1 MHFQNIK
8 NVNFVN
14 HYNLSKKDFMP
25 DEKQPSSKN
34 ITSLDIQAKE
44 LGTGGNLSPE
54 TDENLY
60 KKRMQKRKD
69 VQSKRLQVRKTK
81 KGLLIVFTG
90 NGKGKTTA
98 SLGMAL
104 RTIGHG
110 HKVAI
115 IQFIKGGWTT
125 GEEKA
130 LKILSSNIS
139 WHALGEGFTWET
151 QDRVR
156 DEVLV
161 KEAWQIAKKF
171 IKDESYK
178 LIILDEINIATKL
191 GYLSPEEIIT
201 FIKSL
206 DNRKNHIVL
215 TGRGAS
221 ESIINQADLVTE
233 MKLIKHPFKE
243 QGIKAQACVE
253 F

>member
-1 MHFQNIK
+1 MTKEDLSSENI
-8 NVNFVN
+8 
-14 HYNLSKKDFMP
+14 L
-25 DEKQPSSKN
+25 E
-34 ITSLDIQAKE
+34 LDHQAKQI
-44 LGTGGNLSPE
+44 GIGGMISPE
-54 TDENLY
+54 QDESLY
-60 KKRMQKRKD
+60 KQRMQQRKD
-69 VQSKRLQVRKTK
+69 IQSKRIKIRKEK

-115 IQFIKGGWTT
+115 IQFIKGGWDT

-130 LKILSSNIS
+130 LKNLSSNIS
-139 WHALGEGFTWET
+139 WHSLGEGFTWET
-151 QDRVR
+151 QNRIR
-156 DEVLV
+156 DEKLV
-161 KEAWQIAKKF
+161 KEAWQLAKNY
-171 IKDESYK
+171 IRDESYK

-191 GYLSPEEIIT
+191 GYLTSEEIIT

-206 DNRKNHIVL
+206 NKRKNHIVL

-221 ESIINQADLVTE
+221 ESIINYADLVTE
-233 MKLIKHPFKE
+233 MKLIRHPFKE
-243 QGIKAQACVE
+243 QGIKAQKCVE

>member
-1 MHFQNIK
+1 MQEEH
-8 NVNFVN
+8 
-14 HYNLSKKDFMP
+14 LSSKKIF
-25 DEKQPSSKN
+25 N
-34 ITSLDIQAKE
+34 LDNQAQE
-44 LGTGGNLSPE
+44 IGIGGKISPE
-54 TDENLY
+54 SNESSY
-60 KKRMQKRKD
+60 KKRMQQRKD
-69 VQSKRLQVRKTK
+69 IQTERLKMRKTK

-110 HKVAI
+110 YKVAI

-130 LKILSSNIS
+130 LKNFSSNIS

-151 QDRVR
+151 QDRIR
-156 DEVLV
+156 DEKLV
-161 KEAWQIAKKF
+161 KEAWQLAKGY
-171 IKDESYK
+171 IKNESYK

-191 GYLSPEEIIT
+191 GYLDSEEIIT
-201 FIKSL
+201 FLKSL
-206 DNRKNHIVL
+206 NNRKNHIVL

-221 ESIINQADLVTE
+221 DSIINYADLVTE
-233 MKLIKHPFKE
+233 MKLIRHPFKE
-243 QGIKAQACVE
+243 QGIKAQKCVE

>member
-1 MHFQNIK
+1 M
-8 NVNFVN
+8 
-14 HYNLSKKDFMP
+14 
-25 DEKQPSSKN
+25 
-34 ITSLDIQAKE
+34 
-44 LGTGGNLSPE
+44 
-54 TDENLY
+54 
-60 KKRMQKRKD
+60 
-69 VQSKRLQVRKTK
+69 
-81 KGLLIVFTG
+81 
-90 NGKGKTTA
+90 
-98 SLGMAL
+98 
-104 RTIGHG
+104 
-110 HKVAI
+110 
-115 IQFIKGGWTT
+115 
-125 GEEKA
+125 
-130 LKILSSNIS
+130 
-139 WHALGEGFTWET
+139 
-151 QDRVR
+151 R

>member
-1 MHFQNIK
+1 MTKEH
-8 NVNFVN
+8 
-14 HYNLSKKDFMP
+14 LSS
-25 DEKQPSSKN
+25 EK
-34 ITSLDIQAKE
+34 ILELDHQAKQ
-44 LGTGGNLSPE
+44 LGIGGMISPE
-54 TDENLY
+54 QDESLY
-60 KKRMQKRKD
+60 KKRMQQRKD
-69 VQSKRLQVRKTK
+69 IQSKRIKIRKEK

-115 IQFIKGGWTT
+115 IQFIKGGWHT

-130 LKILSSNIS
+130 LKNLSSNIS
-139 WHALGEGFTWET
+139 WHSLGEGFTWET
-151 QDRVR
+151 QNRIR
-156 DEVLV
+156 DEKLV
-161 KEAWQIAKKF
+161 KEAWKLAKKY
-171 IKDESYK
+171 IKNESYK

-191 GYLSPEEIIT
+191 GYLTSEEIIT

-206 DNRKNHIVL
+206 NKRKNHIVL

-221 ESIINQADLVTE
+221 ESIINYADLVTE
-233 MKLIKHPFKE
+233 MKLIRHPFKE
-243 QGIKAQACVE
+243 QGIKAQKCVE

>member
-1 MHFQNIK
+1 MTGK
-8 NVNFVN
+8 EKTSPSKMT
-14 HYNLSKKDFMP
+14 NLDF
-25 DEKQPSSKN
+25 
-34 ITSLDIQAKE
+34 QAKD
-44 LGTGGNLSPE
+44 LGIGGNFSPE
-54 TDENLY
+54 TDEKLY

-69 VQSKRLQVRKTK
+69 VQKKRLKIRKAK

-130 LKILSSNIS
+130 LKMLSPNIS
-139 WHALGEGFTWET
+139 WHSLGEGFTWET

-156 DEVLV
+156 DEELV
-161 KEAWQIAKKF
+161 KGAWQLAKTF
-171 IKDESYK
+171 IKNESYK

-191 GYLSPEEIIT
+191 GYLSPKEIIT
-201 FIKSL
+201 FMQSL
-206 DNRKNHIVL
+206 NNRKNHIVL

-243 QGIKAQACVE
+243 QGIKAQECIE

>member
-1 MHFQNIK
+1 
-8 NVNFVN
+8 
-14 HYNLSKKDFMP
+14 MP
-25 DEKQPSSKN
+25 NEKQPSSKN
-34 ITSLDIQAKE
+34 IDRLDIQAKE
-44 LGTGGNLSPE
+44 LGIGGKDSPE

-201 FIKSL
+201 FMESL
-206 DNRKNHIVL
+206 ENRKAN
-215 TGRGAS
+215 
-221 ESIINQADLVTE
+221 
-233 MKLIKHPFKE
+233 IKFH
-243 QGIKAQACVE
+243 
-253 F
+253 

>member
-1 MHFQNIK
+1 
-8 NVNFVN
+8 
-14 HYNLSKKDFMP
+14 MP
-25 DEKQPSSKN
+25 EEKQTSSRK
-34 ITSLDIQAKE
+34 ITSLDLQARE
-44 LGTGGNLSPE
+44 LGIGGKLSPE
-54 TDENLY
+54 KDESLY
-60 KKRMQKRKD
+60 KKRMQQRKN
-69 VQSKRLQVRKTK
+69 VQSKRLKVRKNK

-130 LKILSSNIS
+130 LKMLSPNIS

-151 QDRVR
+151 QDRLR
-156 DEVLV
+156 DEELV
-161 KEAWQIAKKF
+161 KGAWQVAKSF
-171 IKDESYK
+171 IKDESYR

-191 GYLSPEEIIT
+191 GYISPKEIIT
-201 FIKSL
+201 YIQSL
-206 DNRKNHIVL
+206 NNRKNHIVL

-243 QGIKAQACVE
+243 QGIKAQKCIE

>member
-1 MHFQNIK
+1 MQEEPLSSEKIF
-8 NVNFVN
+8 
-14 HYNLSKKDFMP
+14 NLD
-25 DEKQPSSKN
+25 N
-34 ITSLDIQAKE
+34 QAQE
-44 LGTGGNLSPE
+44 IGIGGKISPE
-54 TDENLY
+54 SNESSY
-60 KKRMQKRKD
+60 KKRMQQRKD
-69 VQSKRLQVRKTK
+69 IQTERLKMRKTK

-110 HKVAI
+110 YKVAI

-130 LKILSSNIS
+130 LKNFSSNIS

-151 QDRVR
+151 QDRIR
-156 DEVLV
+156 DEKLV
-161 KEAWQIAKKF
+161 KEAWQLAKGY
-171 IKDESYK
+171 IKNESYR

-191 GYLSPEEIIT
+191 GYLDSEEIIT
-201 FIKSL
+201 FLKSL
-206 DNRKNHIVL
+206 NNRKNHIVL

-221 ESIINQADLVTE
+221 DSIINYADLVTE
-233 MKLIKHPFKE
+233 MKLIRHPFKE
-243 QGIKAQACVE
+243 QGIKAQKCVE